1 VASHAFEE
9 HTGEVRLR
17 LDAATL
23 GELFAEAARA
33 LAELVGTPA
42 AEPPGPWRPIAVDG
56 RDRDALLVAWL
67 DELIARTEID
77 HLRYADVVLDEL
89 TPQRL
94 AARIRGTPIA
104 EPRTAVKA
112 ATLHGL
118 RIETGPRGAT
128 ATVVL
133 DV

>member
-1 VASHAFEE
+1 MATHAFQD

-17 LDAATL
+17 IEAASIE
-23 GELFAEAARA
+23 ELFVEAARA
-33 LAELVGTPA
+33 LAELVGTPSD
-42 AEPPGPWRPIAVDG
+42 ELPREWRHVTVDA
-56 RDRDALLVAWL
+56 RDREALLVAWL

-77 HLRYADVVLDEL
+77 QLRYEEVAIDEL

-94 AARIRGTPIA
+94 RARIRGLPIA
-104 EPRTAVKA
+104 EPRTSVKA
-112 ATLHGL
+112 ATLHGV
-118 RIETGPRGAT
+118 RVDSGPDGAS